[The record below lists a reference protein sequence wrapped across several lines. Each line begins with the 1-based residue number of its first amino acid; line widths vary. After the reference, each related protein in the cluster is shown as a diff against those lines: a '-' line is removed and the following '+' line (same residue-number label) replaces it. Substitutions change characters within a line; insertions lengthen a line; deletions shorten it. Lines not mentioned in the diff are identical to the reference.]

1 MKVKLRHQFV
11 VIWKS
16 WVDNRCETRQFP
28 TQPIYPDNGSVG
40 VLPVEPETDKENVTV
55 YEEPPVQEEEI
66 PEVDEEF
73 NVEEEPTMEDD
84 SSEDVEE
91 VEESSE

>member
-1 MKVKLRHQFV
+1 MKNHQ
-11 VIWKS
+11 
-16 WVDNRCETRQFP
+16 
-28 TQPIYPDNGSVG
+28 Y
-40 VLPVEPETDKENVTV
+40 
-55 YEEPPVQEEEI
+55 QEEEI